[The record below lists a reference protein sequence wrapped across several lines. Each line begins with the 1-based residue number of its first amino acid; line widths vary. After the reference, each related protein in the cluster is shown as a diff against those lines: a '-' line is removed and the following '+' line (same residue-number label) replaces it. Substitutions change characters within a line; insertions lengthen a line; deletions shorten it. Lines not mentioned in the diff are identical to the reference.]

1 MRPSKETRAYDNV
14 TRIERKII
22 DFLESSLLTT
32 QFIIYRSRKS
42 VFCDEHMKLV
52 FDNNFHDILKR
63 QNKLDVCNYNCC
75 NYTFEVL
82 RNEDGTRKRFIYVY
96 LVKSDSG

>member
-52 FDNNFHDILKR
+52 FDNNFCDILR
-63 QNKLDVCNYNCC
+63 RLNKPDVCNY
-75 NYTFEVL
+75 TLEVL